1 MKKYLFALSAF
12 LLVPT
17 GALAQT
23 EEQPKTQSLDHHKNV
38 IVYKAGLWNGE
49 WKTYSNSHSM
59 KELEEFAVYLRDQ
72 YNIYCPPLQDELEED
87 TEQEEAP
94 EVDEP
99 TEGNE
104 EEAPEV
110 DEPTEGNE
118 EETPEVDEPEENEGS
133 DQDQSVDQH
142 AFVQEVIDLTN
153 DERTSRGLSPLEA
166 DTQLN
171 EVATV
176 KSEDMRDNNYFSHD
190 SPTYGSPFDMMNHYG
205 VEYRGAGENIAAGQ
219 RSPEEVVNGWMNSQ
233 GHRENILNADYTHIG
248 VGYAEGGS
256 YGSYWTQMFNTK

>member
-1 MKKYLFALSAF
+1 EEAPE
-12 LLVPT
+12 VDEPT
-17 GALAQT
+17 EGNEEEAPEVDEPT
-23 EEQPKTQSLDHHKNV
+23 EGN
-38 IVYKAGLWNGE
+38 
-49 WKTYSNSHSM
+49 
-59 KELEEFAVYLRDQ
+59 EEEAPEV
-72 YNIYCPPLQDELEED
+72 DEPTEGNEEEAPEVD
-87 TEQEEAP
+87 EPTEGNEEEAPEVDEPTEGNEEEAP